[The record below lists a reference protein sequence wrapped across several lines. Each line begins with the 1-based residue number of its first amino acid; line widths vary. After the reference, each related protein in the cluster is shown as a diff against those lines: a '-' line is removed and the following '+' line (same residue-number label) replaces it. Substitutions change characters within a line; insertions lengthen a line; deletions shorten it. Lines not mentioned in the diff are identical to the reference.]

1 MYGYSYSLPDSQTLS
16 MKTVIDVKGNIMS
29 WIVELV
35 IGVVSGVVSGIIL
48 ARLVPDGSVA
58 LEPTELVGGTVT
70 QQVMAANGDVITVS
84 GDGNYAHIGDDN
96 SVYVNVAGDSQR
108 GRETSDGDIWLYLG
122 LGFVAFVVIA
132 IFLLRYYETL
142 LSFLVITSV
151 FLMTTSLLTA
161 GLSLRC
167 RHLSKTL
174 GSSIVASTFAVTSSY
189 VTYWSCFNLST
200 EKSGLSMPD
209 LSRMLSE
216 AAGDEKLVP
225 FVDAFDLLS
234 AENAF
239 RYVSVVFVAMFAT
252 AVLCFSVLRMMIRE
266 FCERRLA
273 TGRAGSVS
281 AWLVAHLP
289 VPGWRYIV
297 VTLLLAC
304 VPVVIV
310 VLFRNV
316 QPTWLS

>member
-1 MYGYSYSLPDSQTLS
+1 MSWFPELVVGTLS
-16 MKTVIDVKGNIMS
+16 GVISG
-29 WIVELV
+29 LV
-35 IGVVSGVVSGIIL
+35 LQKIAPADSGIVL
-48 ARLVPDGSVA
+48 SSDESLSMVN
-58 LEPTELVGGTVT
+58 
-70 QQVMAANGDVITVS
+70 QQIVNV
-84 GDGNYAHIGDDN
+84 GDGAVTIAGDRNYTHIGDDN
-96 SVYVNVAGDSQR
+96 SVHVSVTGDSQR

-122 LGFVAFVVIA
+122 LGFAVFVVIA
-132 IFLLRYYETL
+132 IFLLRYYEIL
-142 LSFLVITSV
+142 VSFLVIASV

-167 RHLSKTL
+167 RYLSKTL
-174 GSSIVASTFAVTSSY
+174 GSSIVASVFAVTSTY
-189 VTYWSCFNLST
+189 ATYWSCFTLST
-200 EKSGLSMPD
+200 GKSGLSMPD

-225 FVDAFDLLS
+225 FADAFDLLS

-239 RYVSVVFVAMFAT
+239 PYVLVVFVAMLAT
-252 AVLCFSVLRMMIRE
+252 AVLFFLALGMMIRE

-281 AWLVAHLP
+281 VWLVAHLP

-297 VTLLLAC
+297 GTLLLAC
-304 VPVVIV
+304 VPAVIV
-310 VLFRNV
+310 VLFRYV